1 MRSKSREEIRVEH
14 MELRNACV
22 ENRCNESH
30 NSVLD
35 SDLRIADVR
44 ARPMAIKEIDS

>member
-22 ENRCNESH
+22 EIDAIRATTVSWT
-30 NSVLD
+30 
-35 SDLRIADVR
+35 DLRIAHVS
-44 ARPMAIKEIDS
+44 ARPMALKEIDS